1 MARGAEVV
9 DFSLWDILRNLLLA
23 ARWTVALSLV
33 AFVGGALL
41 GLNVS
46 AWMAASVALTLY
58 SSAMSS
64 ASSS

>member
-41 GLNVS
+41 GLNES